1 MSHFARQSQSSK
13 AVRVLLSTPSLIFQI
28 LLSSYFA
35 LKWLRAPSAIEFEPI
50 CKLHLKHLIAA
61 DGVDL
66 AAEL

>member
-1 MSHFARQSQSSK
+1 MSHFARQSHSSK
-13 AVRVLLSTPSLIFQI
+13 AVRVLLSTPTLTFQI

-35 LKWLRAPSAIEFEPI
+35 SKWLRAPSATEFELI
-50 CKLHLKHLIAA
+50 CKLHLKLLIAA